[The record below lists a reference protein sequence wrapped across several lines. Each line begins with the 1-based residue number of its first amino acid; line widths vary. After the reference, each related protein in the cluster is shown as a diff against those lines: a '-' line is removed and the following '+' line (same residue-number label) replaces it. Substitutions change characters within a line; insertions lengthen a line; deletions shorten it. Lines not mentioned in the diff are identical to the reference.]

1 MPDLR
6 ISDLT
11 SIAGAD
17 TDGADLLTLVD
28 VDDTTMAAT
37 GTNKKITVAE
47 FLTKVGTTFVDATDF
62 LAKGDIVSGS
72 GAGAFTFTGVGADG
86 TVLVA
91 DASAGGG
98 VAWAAVPPDA
108 TKVALASYLAKGDI
122 LVASGAGAPAAVAV
136 GSNDHV
142 LTADSAAATGVKWAA
157 VPPDATKV
165 ALSTFAAKGDILAAT
180 GAGTPAAVTVGA
192 NGFVLTADSTAG
204 SGVVWAAVP
213 ADATKVALAEFVA
226 SGDLLV
232 GTGAGTVSRVALGSD
247 GFVLTADT
255 TSGSVVWAAVPG
267 DASKIPLATVDAKGD
282 LIVGT
287 ANDTVGRLGVG
298 TNTHFLVADST
309 ETVGLKW
316 ANSLTSTALTT
327 PTITQGTI
335 TEASI
340 DYGQLKGACE
350 VWNVAATAATGTV
363 NVDLLT
369 STAWYLTSDASANW
383 TFNFRCD
390 SSTSLD
396 SKLPV
401 GHSVTVAVAVTNG
414 GAAYYPTAF
423 QVDGS
428 AVTPKWQGDSAPSDG
443 NASSVDVYVFTIL
456 KTAAATFTVF
466 GSQTQF
472 K

>member
-1 MPDLR
+1 MADSRITDLAA
-6 ISDLT
+6 IT
-11 SIAGAD
+11 GAL

-28 VDDTTMAAT
+28 VDDTTMAAS
-37 GTNKKITVAE
+37 GTNKKITVTE
-47 FLTKVGTTFVDATDF
+47 FLSKVGDTFVDATDF
-62 LAKGDIVSGS
+62 TAKGAIVSGS
-72 GAGAFTFTGVGADG
+72 AAGAFTFT
-86 TVLVA
+86 
-91 DASAGGG
+91 
-98 VAWAAVPPDA
+98 
-108 TKVALASYLAKGDI
+108 
-122 LVASGAGAPAAVAV
+122 AV
-136 GSNDHV
+136 GVD
-142 LTADSAAATGVKWAA
+142 D
-157 VPPDATKV
+157 
-165 ALSTFAAKGDILAAT
+165 
-180 GAGTPAAVTVGA
+180 
-192 NGFVLTADSTAG
+192 FVLTADSSAG
-204 SGVVWAAVP
+204 GGVSWKAVP

-232 GTGAGTVSRVALGSD
+232 GTGAGTVARVALGSD

-255 TSGSVVWAAVPG
+255 TSGSVVWAAVPP
-267 DASKIPLATVDAKGD
+267 DASKVALAAFTAKGDLLVGSGVGTLAAVAVGSNDFVLTADSATASGVKWAAVPPDASKVGLATYAAKGDILAAVSPNTPAAVSVGANGHVLTADSAEGAGVKWAAVPADATKVPLAVVDAKGD
-282 LIVGT
+282 LIVAT

-298 TNTHFLVADST
+298 TNTHFLVADSA

-335 TEASI
+335 TETSI
-340 DYGQLKGACE
+340 DYGQLKSPCE
-350 VWNVAATAATGTV
+350 VWNVAAVAATGTV

-414 GAAYYPTAF
+414 ATAYYPTAF
-423 QVDGS
+423 QIDGS
-428 AVTPKWQGDSAPSDG
+428 AVTPKWQGDSAPSAG
-443 NASSVDVYVFTIL
+443 NASSVDVYVFTIV